1 MKKLLVG
8 LALALSFGSF
18 ANTGEIDKQ
27 EEQRLE
33 RINCYEIQIYAVTFN
48 QGVKINSTRIGIHHK
63 SCTDSESR
71 IWYQEVVSSYDG
83 MFHYDRQTQT
93 GTLVQIPLMPHQ
105 MPDDV
110 CGLYTT
116 MPVITK

>member
-18 ANTGEIDKQ
+18 GNTGEIDKQ

-33 RINCYEIQIYAVTFN
+33 RINCYEIQIYAVTLN
-48 QGVKINSTRIGIHHK
+48 QGVEVNSTRIGIHHK

-93 GTLVQIPLMPHQ
+93 GILVQIPLMPHQ

-110 CGLYTT
+110 CGIYTT
-116 MPVITK
+116 MPVTPK

>member
-8 LALALSFGSF
+8 LALTLSFGAL

-48 QGVKINSTRIGIHHK
+48 RGVQVSSTQIGTHHK
-63 SCTDSESR
+63 SCTESESR
-71 IWYQEVVSSYDG
+71 IWYQEVVVSYDG

-93 GTLVQIPLMPHQ
+93 GTLVQIPMIPNQ
-105 MPDDV
+105 MADDV
-110 CGLYTT
+110 CGVYTT
-116 MPVITK
+116 MPVTPK

>member
-8 LALALSFGSF
+8 LALALSFGAL

-48 QGVKINSTRIGIHHK
+48 RGVQVSSIQIGTHHK
-63 SCTDSESR
+63 SCTESESR
-71 IWYQEVVSSYDG
+71 IWYQEVVASYDG

-93 GTLVQIPLMPHQ
+93 GTLVQIPMIPNQ
-105 MPDDV
+105 MADDV

-116 MPVITK
+116 MPVTPK

>member
-27 EEQRLE
+27 EEQRLA
-33 RINCYEIQIYAVTFN
+33 RINCYEIQIYAVTLN
-48 QGVKINSTRIGIHHK
+48 QGVEVNSTRIGIHHK

-93 GTLVQIPLMPHQ
+93 GILVQIPLMPHQ

-110 CGLYTT
+110 CGIYTT
-116 MPVITK
+116 MPVTPK